1 MKYYFPV
8 RGERYVPSKAHALAE
23 IIDCMVHNTKL
34 AVFATYNEASE
45 AGRQMLFDDDTFVVF
60 CLDNDCGQLQLYEV
74 HWKNP
79 DQRHGDYVWLPK
91 EILEYIQL

>member
-1 MKYYFPV
+1 MKHYFPV
-8 RGERYVPSKAHALAE
+8 RGERYSPSKAHALAE

-34 AVFATYNEASE
+34 AVFTTYEEASE
-45 AGRQMLFDDDTFVVF
+45 AGYQMLIDDDTFVVF

-79 DQRHGDYVWLPK
+79 EQRYGDYIWVPK
-91 EILEYIQL
+91 EILEHIQL